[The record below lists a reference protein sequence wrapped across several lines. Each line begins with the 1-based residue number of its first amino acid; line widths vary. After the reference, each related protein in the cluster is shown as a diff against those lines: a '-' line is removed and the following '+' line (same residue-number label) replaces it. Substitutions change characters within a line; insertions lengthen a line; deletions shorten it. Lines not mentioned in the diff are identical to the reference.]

1 MKKTILI
8 AAMVCF
14 FGLASYA
21 QKGNNPN
28 RQDFQKRTEAMYDS
42 LGLNKDQRAKMNALN
57 DENRKQMMEIRNDGS
72 LSDDQRRA
80 KMEDLRKDQN
90 TKREAILTPEQV
102 KKYDEMM
109 QNMRRNRPQPQ
120 RNQ

>member
-1 MKKTILI
+1 
-8 AAMVCF
+8 
-14 FGLASYA
+14 
-21 QKGNNPN
+21 
-28 RQDFQKRTEAMYDS
+28 
-42 LGLNKDQRAKMNALN
+42 
-57 DENRKQMMEIRNDGS
+57 MEIRNDGS